1 MPDESI
7 LVEVVSASL
16 GGAFSASAL
25 YPLEVLK
32 TKMQAEPSS
41 KKSTSGDGEDD
52 KEEKPS
58 GMIAYSKKMYAEN
71 GLAGFYSGIGTSAFQ
86 SSMEKALYFFA
97 YTGMKN
103 VYKMMKVLMGN
114 DDGNIGTFANLVLG
128 SMAEWAHLPIT
139 LPIDCLTTK
148 IQTDSSGK
156 GAFALLSIM
165 LSEKG
170 IGGMYKGIQAYTVLC
185 LKPAIQYTVFE
196 QVKKV
201 VLLSR
206 ARAGGRADNNSLGAA
221 EAFLLG
227 MVARLAAT
235 IAVFPYLRAKV
246 MLQST
251 KSSTDNDD
259 VKTTTPAATQ
269 KNKGIP
275 SMIAEMYASGGI
287 GEMYR
292 GIGPE
297 LTRGIFSAALMMMA
311 KEKISEVVKV
321 ALEGDDK
328 RKKRESR

>member
-165 LSEKG
+165 LSEKVRCSFL
-170 IGGMYKGIQAYTVLC
+170 VL
-185 LKPAIQYTVFE
+185 IM
-196 QVKKV
+196 
-201 VLLSR
+201 
-206 ARAGGRADNNSLGAA
+206 NS
-221 EAFLLG
+221 
-227 MVARLAAT
+227 VY
-235 IAVFPYLRAKV
+235 I
-246 MLQST
+246 
-251 KSSTDNDD
+251 
-259 VKTTTPAATQ
+259 
-269 KNKGIP
+269 
-275 SMIAEMYASGGI
+275 
-287 GEMYR
+287 
-292 GIGPE
+292 
-297 LTRGIFSAALMMMA
+297 
-311 KEKISEVVKV
+311 
-321 ALEGDDK
+321 
-328 RKKRESR
+328 

>member
-1 MPDESI
+1 MT
-7 LVEVVSASL
+7 
-16 GGAFSASAL
+16 GL
-25 YPLEVLK
+25 Y
-32 TKMQAEPSS
+32 
-41 KKSTSGDGEDD
+41 
-52 KEEKPS
+52 
-58 GMIAYSKKMYAEN
+58 
-71 GLAGFYSGIGTSAFQ
+71 
-86 SSMEKALYFFA
+86 
-97 YTGMKN
+97 
-103 VYKMMKVLMGN
+103 
-114 DDGNIGTFANLVLG
+114 
-128 SMAEWAHLPIT
+128 
-139 LPIDCLTTK
+139 
-148 IQTDSSGK
+148 
-156 GAFALLSIM
+156 
-165 LSEKG
+165 LSETLIFSFGYWHYVSFLQQG